1 MIDYDRSQESLRIDG
16 PFAVAFDEQKKMYLV
31 YNYDEDKFYEWKIED

>member
-1 MIDYDRSQESLRIDG
+1 MIDQSKSQEILKFDG

-31 YNYDEDKFYEWKIED
+31 YNYDEDIFYEWKIED